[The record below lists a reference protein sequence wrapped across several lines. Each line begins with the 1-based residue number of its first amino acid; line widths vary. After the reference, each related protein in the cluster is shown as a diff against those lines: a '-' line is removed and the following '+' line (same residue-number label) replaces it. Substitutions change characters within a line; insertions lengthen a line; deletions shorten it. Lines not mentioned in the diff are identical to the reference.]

1 MFSMEKENKLEKL
14 KADYEKIRMKYSLPN
29 FQFMNEDFEIELIAE
44 ENTEILVRRVRKNV
58 RDKIHAMI
66 VVFETFINP
75 TSAPMFV
82 FNIIKGFNNDEKEII
97 EKLYKKF
104 AELEIDAF
112 NLEVKYDEK
121 AEADYIKKV
130 CELWKSSELDL
141 KKIYESM
148 KASYGLESKKSD
160 KSYFG

>member
-1 MFSMEKENKLEKL
+1 MEKENNLEKL
-14 KADYEKIRMKYSLPN
+14 KKDYEKVKSKYSLPS
-29 FQFMNEDFEIELIAE
+29 FQFMNENFEIESIAE
-44 ENTEILVRRVRKNV
+44 EDTELLIKRVRKNV
-58 RDKIHAMI
+58 RDKIHAMTS
-66 VVFETFINP
+66 VFETFINP

-82 FNIIKGFNNDEKEII
+82 FNVIKGFNNGEKEII

-121 AEADYIKKV
+121 AEAEYVKKV
-130 CELWKSSELDL
+130 CELWKSSEKDL
-141 KKIYESM
+141 NKIYESM
-148 KASYGLESKKSD
+148 KSSYGLETKKSE

>member
-1 MFSMEKENKLEKL
+1 MEKENKIEKL
-14 KADYEKIRMKYSLPN
+14 KESYEKLKIKYALPS
-29 FQFMNEDFEIELIAE
+29 FQFMNENFEIESVAE
-44 ENTEILVRRVRKNV
+44 EDTELLIRRIRKSVREKV
-58 RDKIHAMI
+58 HAMI
-66 VVFETFINP
+66 AVFETFINP

-82 FNIIKGFNNDEKEII
+82 FNIIKGFNSDEKEII

-112 NLEVKYDEK
+112 NLEVRYDEK
-121 AEADYIKKV
+121 AEAGYIKKS
-130 CELWKSSELDL
+130 CELWKSSESDL

-148 KASYGLESKKSD
+148 KGNYGVESKKSD